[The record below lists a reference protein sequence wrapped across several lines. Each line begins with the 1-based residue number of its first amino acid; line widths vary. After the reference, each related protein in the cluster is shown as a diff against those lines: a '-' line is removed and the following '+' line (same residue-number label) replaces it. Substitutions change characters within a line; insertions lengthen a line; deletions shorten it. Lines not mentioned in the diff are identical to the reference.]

1 VSSYL
6 ENFDD
11 EQKTKLISLPLR
23 TGLWV
28 SLSDESGGDDA
39 DEAELLA
46 LEGIVTGFAQ
56 DFCKSEA
63 AQEIMTQT
71 LSHRDKWE
79 EWEKG
84 LDSVPAECRQCIEW
98 LATVCDYKEVSSFK
112 HTLMEIAMA
121 VAMAYREFDEQ
132 NMSLSDKV
140 KMYKDIYAEKL
151 MAFVEKR
158 APKSLD
164 EILNVSEAEQLALG
178 ELSEA
183 LQFDK
188 VEGLEPEDIYKEEF
202 EPEKYKIPEDF
213 MAKKKLTYL

>member
-1 VSSYL
+1 
-6 ENFDD
+6 
-11 EQKTKLISLPLR
+11 
-23 TGLWV
+23 
-28 SLSDESGGDDA
+28 
-39 DEAELLA
+39 
-46 LEGIVTGFAQ
+46 
-56 DFCKSEA
+56 
-63 AQEIMTQT
+63 
-71 LSHRDKWE
+71 
-79 EWEKG
+79 
-84 LDSVPAECRQCIEW
+84 
-98 LATVCDYKEVSSFK
+98 
-112 HTLMEIAMA
+112 MA

-132 NMSLSDKV
+132 NLSISDKV

-213 MAKKKLTYL
+213 MAPENSSGKG